1 MSTSSVRLQADEL
14 YQLPLDEFTA
24 ARNALAK
31 TLTGD
36 AAREVKAL
44 KKPSAVAWAVNQVFW
59 KSRAAYDALMK
70 SGQALRDTQIAALKG
85 RKADVR
91 TATEAHRRALAKA
104 VERATKLSADAKLN
118 PGADPLARMLEALS
132 LAPGPAAEAGRYI
145 DVVRPSGFEALAG
158 VKPAVPP
165 PSVEAAKQRKA
176 REDEQKARDADAR
189 LNAAEGAL
197 SRAQARAETA
207 RRALNRA
214 EADVADA
221 ERAVDD
227 ARSRV
232 PR

>member
-1 MSTSSVRLQADEL
+1 MSAGDL
-14 YQLPLDEFTA
+14 YQLHLDAFTA

-36 AAREVKAL
+36 AARQVKAL
-44 KKPSAVAWAVNQVFW
+44 KKPSAIAWAVNQLFW

-70 SGQALRDTQIAALKG
+70 TGQALRNAQIASLKG

-91 TATEAHRRALAKA
+91 AASNAHARALSKA
-104 VERATKLSADAKLN
+104 VERAAKYAAGAGVSPNADQ
-118 PGADPLARMLEALS
+118 LALMLESLS
-132 LAPGPAAEAGRYI
+132 LMAAPPADAGRYI

-176 REDEQKARDADAR
+176 RAEEQKARDAEAQ
-189 LNAAEGAL
+189 LTAAERAL
-197 SRAQARAETA
+197 SRAQARADTA

-214 EADVADA
+214 EADLGDA
-221 ERAVDD
+221 ERAVED
-227 ARSRV
+227 ARARVLSSSR
-232 PR
+232 

>member
-1 MSTSSVRLQADEL
+1 MSTSSVRLQTDQL
-14 YQLPLDEFTA
+14 YQLPLDAFTA

-44 KKPSAVAWAVNQVFW
+44 KKPSAVAWAVNQLFW
-59 KSRAAYDALMK
+59 TSRPNYDALMK
-70 SGQALRDTQIAALKG
+70 AGEALRDAQIAALKG

-91 TATEAHRRALAKA
+91 AATDAHRRALAKA
-104 VERATKLSADAKLN
+104 VERATTLSADAGVN
-118 PGADPLARMLEALS
+118 PGADALARMLEALS
-132 LAPGPAAEAGRYI
+132 LAPGPDSAAGRYI

-158 VKPAVPP
+158 VKPAAPS

-176 REDEQKARDADAR
+176 REDEQKAHDADAR
-189 LNAAEGAL
+189 LTAAESAL
-197 SRAQARAETA
+197 SRAQARADTA

-214 EADVADA
+214 EADVKDA

-227 ARSRV
+227 ARSKL
-232 PR
+232 